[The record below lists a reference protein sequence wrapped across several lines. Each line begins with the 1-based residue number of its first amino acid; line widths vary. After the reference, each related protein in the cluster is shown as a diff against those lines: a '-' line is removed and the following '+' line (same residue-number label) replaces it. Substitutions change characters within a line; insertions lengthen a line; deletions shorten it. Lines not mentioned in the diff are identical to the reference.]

1 MSPRRRWFALG
12 LAAVLV
18 LVVVAGSVVLR
29 RQGGPVEAVPQD
41 RPGPVL
47 LVPGYGGDTRSLR
60 VLADA
65 LRDSGR
71 QAEVVDLPGDGT
83 GDLRA
88 QAAALRDAADAAL
101 AGGAPSVDVVGY
113 SAGGVVARIWAAD
126 LGGAAVARRVV
137 TLGSPHHGTSV
148 AELAVGLAPSACPL
162 ACRQLVPGSDL
173 LDGLP
178 EAPPGPVWTS
188 VWTAEDET
196 VTPPQ
201 SARIDGALDIRVQ
214 SVCPRA
220 RIAHGQ
226 LPRDPL
232 VVGLVRQALG
242 VSRLA
247 AAPGPGQ
254 CAAVRALGAATGAA
268 LLGGVS
274 S

>member
-1 MSPRRRWFALG
+1 MSPRRRWFAAG

-18 LVVVAGSVVLR
+18 LVVAAGFVVLR
-29 RQGGPVEAVPQD
+29 RQGATVDAAPQD

-47 LVPGYGGDTRSLR
+47 LVPGYGGSAGSLR

-71 QAEVVDLPGDGT
+71 RVAVVDLPGDGT

-88 QAAALRDAADAAL
+88 QAGALRAAADAAL
-101 AGGAPSVDVVGY
+101 AGGAPSVDVIGY
-113 SAGGVVARIWAAD
+113 SAGGVVTRIWAAD
-126 LGGAAVARRVV
+126 LGGAAVARRIV

-178 EAPPGPVWTS
+178 EAPRGPVWTS
-188 VWTAEDET
+188 LWTAQDET

-201 SARIDGALDIRVQ
+201 SAVLDGALDVRLQ

-220 RIAHGQ
+220 RISHGQ
-226 LPRDPL
+226 LPRDRL

-242 VSRLA
+242 VPGLA
-247 AAPGPGQ
+247 AAPGPAQ
-254 CAAVRALGAATGAA
+254 CDAVRARGAATGTEPP
-268 LLGGVS
+268 GDVS

>member
-1 MSPRRRWFALG
+1 MSPRRRWFAAG

-18 LVVVAGSVVLR
+18 LLVVAGSIVLR
-29 RQGGPVEAVPQD
+29 RQGATVDAVPPD

-47 LVPGYGGDTRSLR
+47 LVPGYGGSTGSLR

-71 QAEVVDLPGDGT
+71 RVSVVNLPGDGT

-88 QAAALRDAADAAL
+88 QAGALRAAADAAV
-101 AGGAPSVDVVGY
+101 AGGAPSVDVIGY

-126 LGGAAVARRVV
+126 LGGAAVARRIV

-178 EAPPGPVWTS
+178 EAPRGPVWTS
-188 VWTAEDET
+188 LWTAQDET

-201 SARIDGALDIRVQ
+201 SAVLDGALDVRLQ
-214 SVCPRA
+214 SVCPQA
-220 RIAHGQ
+220 RISHGQ
-226 LPRDPL
+226 LPRDRL

-242 VSRLA
+242 VPGLA
-247 AAPGPGQ
+247 AAPGPAQ
-254 CAAVRALGAATGAA
+254 CDAVRALGAASGTGPP
-268 LLGGVS
+268 GGVS